1 MQEAET
7 ERWNTALDSDQS
19 QLLLQTQ
26 GTITAAS
33 RDSASAKRTSVPT
46 ELFPGGKRT
55 KIDAMDASAMEE
67 LITRCSA
74 SAAEATG
81 KQCMGQL
88 TGMWNSFEK
97 SFTEQFTAHKN
108 EVTATIDAKITPLQ
122 LQFTSMKNEID
133 ALNTKVKT
141 LSTSGSSA
149 GGSAGGG
156 GGGTGGTN
164 NGMKNDANWKPRYL
178 EIKDFVEDW
187 STRKGALEEAAV
199 TEIIGKIW
207 DNVAPE
213 VVDLFDADATNRTQG
228 RVLFTKILLKFRSG
242 IDIDAIHRARKAVK
256 TYMEG
261 EPINGRQPKVI
272 VENHPSRKT
281 LFAAGAKAMNWLERN
296 GAARNTFKCEWG
308 PPLRI
313 YKTQGVPSPTEV
325 CCWDEKNG
333 GWTCREKVLET
344 MCEGKRGTDFINAVQ

>member
-7 ERWNTALDSDQS
+7 ELWDTALDSDQS

-26 GTITAAS
+26 GTITATT
-33 RDSASAKRTSVPT
+33 RDSASAKRTSTPT

-55 KIDAMDASAMEE
+55 TIDTMDASAMEE
-67 LITRCSA
+67 LITRRPA
-74 SAAEATG
+74 SAAEAIG

-88 TGMWNSFEK
+88 TGMWNNFEK
-97 SFTEQFTAHKN
+97 SFIEQFAAHKN
-108 EVTATIDAKITPLQ
+108 EVTATIEAKITPLQ
-122 LQFTSMKNEID
+122 LQFTTMNNEID
-133 ALNTKVKT
+133 ALNMKVKT

-149 GGSAGGG
+149 GGSAGS

-164 NGMKNDANWKPRYL
+164 NGTTFDANWKPRYL
-178 EIKDFVEDW
+178 EIKDFLEDW
-187 STRKGALEEAAV
+187 STRKGALEETAV
-199 TEIIGKIW
+199 TEIIGNIW

-213 VVDLFDADATNRTQG
+213 IVDLFDADATNRTQG
-228 RVLFTKILLKFRSG
+228 RVLFTNVLLKFRTG
-242 IDIDAIHRARKAVK
+242 VDIDAMHRARKAIK
-256 TYMEG
+256 TYMDG

-272 VENHPSRKT
+272 VDNHQSRKT
-281 LFAAGAKAMNWLERN
+281 LFAAGAKAMNWLERH
-296 GAARNTFKCEWG
+296 GAARIIFKCEWG

-313 YKTQGVPSPTEV
+313 YKTQGVSSPTEV

-344 MCEGKRGTDFINAVQ
+344 MCAGKGGTDFINAVQ